1 MISLKHTNS
10 SWSTKVILA
19 EAENNIGIDEIVQ
32 QIESFK
38 SYEEQNKLLEVKR
51 NKRKI
56 TEIES
61 LLLQKVKLEVEELKK
76 REEIINIISDASSGK
91 IKTEEAV
98 NLIFKFFKNGS

>member
-1 MISLKHTNS
+1 M
-10 SWSTKVILA
+10 A
-19 EAENNIGIDEIVQ
+19 EAENNVGIDEIVQ

-38 SYEEQNKLLEVKR
+38 SYEEENKLLEAKR

-61 LLLQKVKLEVEELKK
+61 LLLQRVKLEVEELKK

-98 NLIFKFFKNGS
+98 SLIFKFFKNGS